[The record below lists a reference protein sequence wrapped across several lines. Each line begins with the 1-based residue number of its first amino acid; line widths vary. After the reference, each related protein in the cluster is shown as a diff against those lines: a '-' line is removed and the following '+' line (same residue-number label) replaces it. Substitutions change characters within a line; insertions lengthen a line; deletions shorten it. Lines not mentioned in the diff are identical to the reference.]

1 MYYLGKNLRKQLK
14 NIKNLEDNATKN
26 IKDPAIQEAR
36 LEKLEA
42 ARYKLVANYNK
53 QYTTFEIDKLK

>member
-14 NIKNLEDNATKN
+14 NIKEKEDLAMN
-26 IKDPAIQEAR
+26 IKDPELQQAR
-36 LEKLEA
+36 LEKLES
-42 ARYKLVANYNK
+42 ARYRLVANYNK